1 MKRALALILAVVLLA
16 LGALAEETLPEPEEE
31 APQMLL
37 GEAAAEYF
45 YEATLY
51 YAASDGISL
60 SPATRT
66 LLVQSGE
73 TLLDVVLETLLD
85 PTGGPAQVSVVPG
98 DTRVISRE
106 VSGAL
111 VTVDLSIDARNVQ
124 SEQELLRMYL
134 AIAGTLLE
142 LEGVEGVNVLIGG
155 REEGLLGLPCGVFTD
170 VGEDVTTVWA
180 QMQAEADRYLGNA
193 QGSVTRVAALYFPS
207 EDGNWLVPET
217 REVTFGEDGCA
228 RALVDALCAGPA
240 ALSCARAL
248 SPTGTLLAGDPALTV
263 TGEGERVL
271 QLNLSGEALAA
282 AEAGGV
288 QMWQV
293 CGALTLTLC
302 SFYPELDAVRLN
314 VDGVPVVEAPRG
326 DAILS
331 FDESGLRRRDLSGYI
346 GSVARL
352 YLADAAGE
360 LVLREVA
367 MSQGE
372 ALSPRALLAALF
384 SMETAAALGAV
395 SPVPAALDE
404 TDILGVRV
412 RDGVATVNLSARFY
426 SACQDLD
433 EVRERTAVYAI
444 VNTLCG
450 LSGVD
455 GVRFLIEGES
465 VETLTEYIYMRTT
478 LLPNFGAV
486 VAG

>member
-1 MKRALALILAVVLLA
+1 MTLVNIDSGGMRLNVADIRLRDVVTEQVKRLSPLARERGIELSCLIRDPCETVGDSLKLQQVFYNVIDNAIKYTPRGGEVRVELARAGKRAVVRVEDTGIGIPAADLPHIFDRFYRVDKARSRETGGTGPGLSIVRQIVLLHDGDIRAESEENKAPRSSLSFPSSQNSGGAAAGKRVRPLKRAFALIWRSSFLP
-16 LGALAEETLPEPEEE
+16 GALAEETLPEPEEE

-45 YEATLY
+45 YEVTLH

-73 TLLDVVLETLLD
+73 TLLDVVLETLLE

-155 REEGLLGLPCGVFTD
+155 REEGLLGLPCGVFTG
-170 VGEDVTTVWA
+170 VGEDVATVWA
-180 QMQAEADRYLGNA
+180 QMQAEADRYLGDA

-302 SFYPELDAVRLN
+302 SF
-314 VDGVPVVEAPRG
+314 
-326 DAILS
+326 
-331 FDESGLRRRDLSGYI
+331 
-346 GSVARL
+346 
-352 YLADAAGE
+352 
-360 LVLREVA
+360 
-367 MSQGE
+367 
-372 ALSPRALLAALF
+372 
-384 SMETAAALGAV
+384 
-395 SPVPAALDE
+395 
-404 TDILGVRV
+404 
-412 RDGVATVNLSARFY
+412 
-426 SACQDLD
+426 
-433 EVRERTAVYAI
+433 
-444 VNTLCG
+444 
-450 LSGVD
+450 
-455 GVRFLIEGES
+455 
-465 VETLTEYIYMRTT
+465 
-478 LLPNFGAV
+478 
-486 VAG
+486 